1 MEQMAYVLDRPGGM
15 KVSSVQ
21 PTNFDSAMCC
31 FGRLIR
37 FLLQIGFSVL
47 AAVPE
52 TGNVYPLLGRA
63 HDSLLPQREEDP

>member
-15 KVSSVQ
+15 KVSSAK

-37 FLLQIGFSVL
+37 VFLQIGFSVL

-63 HDSLLPQREEDP
+63 HDSLLPQHKEDP